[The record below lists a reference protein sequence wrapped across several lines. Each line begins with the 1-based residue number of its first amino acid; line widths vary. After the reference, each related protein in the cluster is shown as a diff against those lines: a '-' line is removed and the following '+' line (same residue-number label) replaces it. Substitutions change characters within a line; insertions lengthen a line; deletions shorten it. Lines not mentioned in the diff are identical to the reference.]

1 MHKLSL
7 GLDKP
12 RLCMGPLGC
21 GKLGFRRAY
30 GMCMCRKIHVYFV
43 EKFMC
48 MMITLVTNTCNRPL
62 QDDHTS
68 H

>member
-21 GKLGFRRAY
+21 GKLGFRRAS

-43 EKFMC
+43 EKSMC
-48 MMITLVTNTCNRPL
+48 IL
-62 QDDHTS
+62 
-68 H
+68 